1 MGLGSTSTTDDS
13 AEHQP
18 PAPKRFKF
26 APRPPAASTA
36 TGNGTSTGAENELTT
51 YFADLEGLSED
62 TDAVQY
68 WLSKESQ
75 YKYIGGLALDLVA
88 APVSQAYVER
98 LFSVC
103 GDLTARKRNKTKAS
117 LENRVFLKLNCA
129 MMAKLPKGAV
139 A

>member
-1 MGLGSTSTTDDS
+1 MALASTTDDS
-13 AEHQP
+13 AEHQT

-26 APRPPAASTA
+26 APRPPAASMA
-36 TGNGTSTGAENELTT
+36 AGNGTSTHDELST
-51 YFADLEGLSED
+51 YIADLEHLTED

-88 APVSQAYVER
+88 APASQAYVER

-103 GDLTARKRNKTKAS
+103 GDLTARKRNRTKAS

-129 MMAKLPKGAV
+129 MMAKLPKAEG
-139 A
+139 

>member
-1 MGLGSTSTTDDS
+1 MALASTTDDS
-13 AEHQP
+13 AEHQA

-26 APRPPAASTA
+26 APRPPAAAASMA
-36 TGNGTSTGAENELTT
+36 AGNGTSTHDELST
-51 YFADLEGLSED
+51 YIADLEHLTED

-88 APVSQAYVER
+88 APDSQAYVER

-103 GDLTARKRNKTKAS
+103 GDLTARKRNRTKAS

-129 MMAKLPKGAV
+129 MMAKLPKGLFV
-139 A
+139 